1 MRTTGQSWIYNIY
14 WQRVMAYAENRSI
27 NYHKVLVCIDKFKD
41 TLSAT
46 DAAHTIQVVLQSKFN
61 D

>member
-1 MRTTGQSWIYNIY
+1 
-14 WQRVMAYAENRSI
+14 MAYAENRSI